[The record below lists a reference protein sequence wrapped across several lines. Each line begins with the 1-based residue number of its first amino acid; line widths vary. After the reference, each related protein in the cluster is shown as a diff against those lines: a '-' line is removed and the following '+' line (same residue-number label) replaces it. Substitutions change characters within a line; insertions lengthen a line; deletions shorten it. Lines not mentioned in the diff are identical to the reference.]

1 MAEPVYSRE
10 QIEQWQ
16 QKLEEIAQKPRTTFT
31 KKQAVEALIEQIEKA
46 LTTRSYEEV
55 AAGLK
60 SWGLEISAGS
70 LKQYVTRYR
79 KAHKTGGKAASRKR
93 VVKPT
98 KAIATQPPRRTP
110 ETVPAKPEPSPAIL
124 DAQGIQQIR
133 VPSGFLEMDEESL

>member
-1 MAEPVYSRE
+1 MAENVYSRE

-16 QKLEEIAQKPRTTFT
+16 QKLAEIAQKPRTTFT

-60 SWGLEISAGS
+60 SWGLDISAGS

-79 KAHKTGGKAASRKR
+79 RAHKTGSKPASRKR
-93 VVKPT
+93 AAKST
-98 KAIATQPPRRTP
+98 KAIATQPPRRPP
-110 ETVPAKPEPSPAIL
+110 ETVPAKAEQSSAIL
-124 DAQGIQQIR
+124 EAQRRVQMQ
-133 VPSGFLEMDEESL
+133 VPSGFVEMDEENL